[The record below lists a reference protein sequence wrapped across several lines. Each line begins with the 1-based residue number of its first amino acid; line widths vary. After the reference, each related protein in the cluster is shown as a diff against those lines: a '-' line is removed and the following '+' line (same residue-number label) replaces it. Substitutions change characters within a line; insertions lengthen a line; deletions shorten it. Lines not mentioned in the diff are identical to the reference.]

1 MAEVQL
7 RIADEEERRKVWK
20 KENIRRRHNY
30 MPFIIEML
38 KGLAKEGQLLPVYQK
53 AKERALEV
61 EAKKKKD
68 PKTQ

>member
-1 MAEVQL
+1 
-7 RIADEEERRKVWK
+7 
-20 KENIRRRHNY
+20 
-30 MPFIIEML
+30 MPFIVEML
-38 KGLAKEGQLLPVYQK
+38 KGLAKEGQLMPVYQK